1 MLNLWLDPDDVIQ
14 GEDGDG
20 GGNDGPRPKR
30 TVSDHFR
37 PPKDDGQTEQVIPPA
52 YNLISHPPER
62 LHESIHRY

>member
-20 GGNDGPRPKR
+20 RPRPPKR

-37 PPKDDGQTEQVIPPA
+37 PAKDDGKTEVRAIPSTT
-52 YNLISHPPER
+52 NLMIIIIPR
-62 LHESIHRY
+62 KG